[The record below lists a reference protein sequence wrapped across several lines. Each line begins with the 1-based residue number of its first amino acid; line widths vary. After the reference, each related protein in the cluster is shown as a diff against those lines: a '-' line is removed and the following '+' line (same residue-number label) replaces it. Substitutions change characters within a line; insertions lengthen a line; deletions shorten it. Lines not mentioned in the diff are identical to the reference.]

1 MEKGTTTSNTLTATL
16 PGVVSSSSTASRR
29 QQLARHIFVCVSVC
43 VLFVLFASMRSF
55 INVSTFGGGGDLDDE
70 GQRVNNEVWD
80 GPVPEPTYEEGRSGF
95 SDDDENDENGE
106 RKRKEKSDDD
116 FVEFDTSLNERG
128 KFNRDSRV
136 ALRGGEQQQQ
146 EAKQLFTNVPQNVC
160 PGQPTKKGLDRLAGD
175 GDELPPAVG
184 PGGDE
189 SKYVNISCVYVTE
202 KCANP
207 TTAGGRGIMRRLK
220 FNVNSEEDTKKFLKL
235 AENLPSITEGALGSC
250 AIVANSDNLLKG
262 NRGAEIDMH
271 DTVFRHNTPM
281 KGFAKAIGTK
291 TTFTIVKSNYAGG
304 GGGAGKAQGKGDS
317 KPELAYM
324 LLKNIDLVPKS
335 LKVEGRKVFLR
346 MGGAHPIARL
356 RRELYQLSGTPSK
369 MHPTGGWARPLNLLA
384 SRLCERIDVYGFSG
398 NNRGGKYFAR
408 KLEVRPAHNMPF
420 EHWTMR
426 YLMSKGKLV
435 FSNVAPTLNAAS
447 SQSRADVIDVVMSA
461 TLILTG
467 LTLVSIAPR
476 IPETVIMDGY
486 DVNYVD
492 SSLSERCKEELRWS
506 GKTLREAKMS
516 GGKVVFYDGTCCAKD
531 PNALFE
537 NETRQ
542 IGSVCKEVLTSGKQN
557 YMANANLFPGRFE
570 FIQDDQ
576 EMISLIK
583 SNNNT
588 ATTAKT
594 TKNNNNKKKGF
605 GLPQNSQAICC
616 VAVGDARLLV
626 LSADRQRGFT
636 KVDQAWFELVA
647 QKLDNAFSSDE

>member
-1 MEKGTTTSNTLTATL
+1 MFATTRTPCEEATPALTRRRRLLSTSPSALKVTPLLKKRQKLLQRRLTTEASSTTS
-16 PGVVSSSSTASRR
+16 SSPKRKEEEEEDAS
-29 QQLARHIFVCVSVC
+29 
-43 VLFVLFASMRSF
+43 
-55 INVSTFGGGGDLDDE
+55 
-70 GQRVNNEVWD
+70 
-80 GPVPEPTYEEGRSGF
+80 
-95 SDDDENDENGE
+95 SDDDDFFTKND
-106 RKRKEKSDDD
+106 
-116 FVEFDTSLNERG
+116 
-128 KFNRDSRV
+128 
-136 ALRGGEQQQQ
+136 AL
-146 EAKQLFTNVPQNVC
+146 A
-160 PGQPTKKGLDRLAGD
+160 
-175 GDELPPAVG
+175 
-184 PGGDE
+184 
-189 SKYVNISCVYVTE
+189 
-202 KCANP
+202 
-207 TTAGGRGIMRRLK
+207 RRLPLY
-220 FNVNSEEDTKKFLKL
+220 F
-235 AENLPSITEGALGSC
+235 GS
-250 AIVANSDNLLKG
+250 SSLTLLLI
-262 NRGAEIDMH
+262 NR
-271 DTVFRHNTPM
+271 
-281 KGFAKAIGTK
+281 
-291 TTFTIVKSNYAGG
+291 
-304 GGGAGKAQGKGDS
+304 
-317 KPELAYM
+317 
-324 LLKNIDLVPKS
+324 
-335 LKVEGRKVFLR
+335 
-346 MGGAHPIARL
+346 
-356 RRELYQLSGTPSK
+356 
-369 MHPTGGWARPLNLLA
+369 
-384 SRLCERIDVYGFSG
+384 
-398 NNRGGKYFAR
+398 
-408 KLEVRPAHNMPF
+408 
-420 EHWTMR
+420 
-426 YLMSKGKLV
+426 V

-506 GKTLREAKMS
+506 GKTLREASKCASVTVVELDDVKDGEMS

>member
-1 MEKGTTTSNTLTATL
+1 MDF
-16 PGVVSSSSTASRR
+16 SSSSSSSSSSFPTIEKRR
-29 QQLARHIFVCVSVC
+29 RVVACVVLALMAMACGGLAIGF
-43 VLFVLFASMRSF
+43 FASGVSLVSSNPDVEKSSSSF
-55 INVSTFGGGGDLDDE
+55 ASFWGRRIRGGFFLADEEGDDA
-70 GQRVNNEVWD
+70 WD
-80 GPVPEPTYEEGRSGF
+80 GPVPEPTYEEGG
-95 SDDDENDENGE
+95 NDQNKEE
-106 RKRKEKSDDD
+106 EEEEEKKEKSDDD
-116 FVEFDTSLNERG
+116 FVEFDTALDER
-128 KFNRDSRV
+128 KFNRDARV
-136 ALRGGEQQQQ
+136 HGRRTTTATTAEHGT
-146 EAKQLFTNVPQNVC
+146 ALFTNVPQNVC
-160 PGQPTKKGLDRLAGD
+160 PGQPTKKGVRNGAPRKNRSVIERKLDRLAGD
-175 GDELPPAVG
+175 GESVPPAVG

-281 KGFAKAIGTK
+281 KGFAKAVGTK

-304 GGGAGKAQGKGDS
+304 GGGAGKAQGKGDI

-335 LKVEGRKVFLR
+335 LKVEGRKVLLR

-426 YLMSKGKLV
+426 YLMSTGKL
-435 FSNVAPTLNAAS
+435 
-447 SQSRADVIDVVMSA
+447 
-461 TLILTG
+461 
-467 LTLVSIAPR
+467 
-476 IPETVIMDGY
+476 
-486 DVNYVD
+486 
-492 SSLSERCKEELRWS
+492 
-506 GKTLREAKMS
+506 
-516 GGKVVFYDGTCCAKD
+516 
-531 PNALFE
+531 
-537 NETRQ
+537 
-542 IGSVCKEVLTSGKQN
+542 
-557 YMANANLFPGRFE
+557 
-570 FIQDDQ
+570 
-576 EMISLIK
+576 
-583 SNNNT
+583 
-588 ATTAKT
+588 
-594 TKNNNNKKKGF
+594 
-605 GLPQNSQAICC
+605 C
-616 VAVGDARLLV
+616 VYG
-626 LSADRQRGFT
+626 
-636 KVDQAWFELVA
+636 E
-647 QKLDNAFSSDE
+647 

>member
-1 MEKGTTTSNTLTATL
+1 MDGSSA
-16 PGVVSSSSTASRR
+16 VSSSSSSSSSSRR
-29 QQLARHIFVCVSVC
+29 NVARALVASFACAFLSLLFFIVS
-43 VLFVLFASMRSF
+43 SSSSSF
-55 INVSTFGGGGDLDDE
+55 SSSSLLRAARETSSSSSPSSFWSVGALFGGGRNDDE
-70 GQRVNNEVWD
+70 NFGEDGDSWD
-80 GPVPEPTYEEGRSGF
+80 GPVPEPMYEEGGGGEGGESVDG
-95 SDDDENDENGE
+95 DDDAEARGSEKE
-106 RKRKEKSDDD
+106 EKSDDD
-116 FVEFDTSLNERG
+116 FVEFDTSLDEK

-136 ALRGGEQQQQ
+136 AVREQQTQ
-146 EAKQLFTNVPQNVC
+146 FTNVPQNIC
-160 PGQPTKKGLDRLAGD
+160 PGQPTKKGVRVGAPRKNKGLIERKLDRLAGD
-175 GDELPPAVG
+175 GDRMPPAVG

-281 KGFAKAIGTK
+281 KGFAKAVGTK

-317 KPELAYM
+317 KPEIAYM

-426 YLMSKGKLV
+426 YLMSKGKL
-435 FSNVAPTLNAAS
+435 
-447 SQSRADVIDVVMSA
+447 
-461 TLILTG
+461 
-467 LTLVSIAPR
+467 
-476 IPETVIMDGY
+476 
-486 DVNYVD
+486 
-492 SSLSERCKEELRWS
+492 
-506 GKTLREAKMS
+506 
-516 GGKVVFYDGTCCAKD
+516 
-531 PNALFE
+531 
-537 NETRQ
+537 
-542 IGSVCKEVLTSGKQN
+542 
-557 YMANANLFPGRFE
+557 
-570 FIQDDQ
+570 
-576 EMISLIK
+576 
-583 SNNNT
+583 
-588 ATTAKT
+588 
-594 TKNNNNKKKGF
+594 
-605 GLPQNSQAICC
+605 C
-616 VAVGDARLLV
+616 VYG
-626 LSADRQRGFT
+626 
-636 KVDQAWFELVA
+636 E
-647 QKLDNAFSSDE
+647 

>member
-1 MEKGTTTSNTLTATL
+1 MMEKGTTTSNTLTATL

-70 GQRVNNEVWD
+70 GQRVNDEVWD

-106 RKRKEKSDDD
+106 RKWKEKSDDD

-146 EAKQLFTNVPQNVC
+146 ETKQLFTNVPQNVC
-160 PGQPTKKGLDRLAGD
+160 PGQPTKKGVRNGAPGKNKGLIERKLDRLAGD

-426 YLMSKGKLV
+426 YLMSKGKL
-435 FSNVAPTLNAAS
+435 
-447 SQSRADVIDVVMSA
+447 
-461 TLILTG
+461 
-467 LTLVSIAPR
+467 
-476 IPETVIMDGY
+476 
-486 DVNYVD
+486 
-492 SSLSERCKEELRWS
+492 
-506 GKTLREAKMS
+506 
-516 GGKVVFYDGTCCAKD
+516 
-531 PNALFE
+531 
-537 NETRQ
+537 
-542 IGSVCKEVLTSGKQN
+542 
-557 YMANANLFPGRFE
+557 
-570 FIQDDQ
+570 
-576 EMISLIK
+576 
-583 SNNNT
+583 
-588 ATTAKT
+588 
-594 TKNNNNKKKGF
+594 
-605 GLPQNSQAICC
+605 C
-616 VAVGDARLLV
+616 VYG
-626 LSADRQRGFT
+626 
-636 KVDQAWFELVA
+636 E
-647 QKLDNAFSSDE
+647 